1 TNTGAFLLTF
11 GWGVQD
17 GMAAFETCTSGCRA
31 GIAGSGDGEFGHP
44 VGVAVE
50 IGRASWRARGDNNG
64 IHAFMNKGTILS
76 RMVRAGSEAGQ
87 LNGTGGVA
95 VDGGGDVVVAVAY
108 SDRIEKFTNTGA
120 FLLTFGWGVQDGMAA
135 FETCTSGC
143 QAGIAGS
150 GDGEF
155 GHPVGVAVDGSG
167 NVFVADPTENSI
179 SKFDNTGNFDTKWA
193 SGVSYGVS
201 FVAVDVNGN
210 VFASDTQLPRVDE
223 FTNTGTFIRRLGCI
237 GDGGIAVDGDENVF
251 VADGDSIQ

>member
-1 TNTGAFLLTF
+1 TVTKTGTF
-11 GWGVQD
+11 VNKWG
-17 GMAAFETCTSGCRA
+17 TA
-31 GIAGSGDGEFGHP
+31 GTGDGEFTRP
-44 VGVAVE
+44 
-50 IGRASWRARGDNNG
+50 
-64 IHAFMNKGTILS
+64 
-76 RMVRAGSEAGQ
+76 
-87 LNGTGGVA
+87 GGVA
-95 VDGGGDVVVAVAY
+95 GDARWNVFVADPY
-108 SDRIEKFTNTGA
+108 NDRIEKFTNTGA